1 MNSEPLGNIE
11 ANKILEQVRREEK
24 NKEQRTND
32 DTIKLEQAES
42 LVRRIVYDNSNPNP
56 VLIAGIFAGIM
67 IVIWFIYVMMI
78 KPNASGEWYDDKGNR
93 WDLDHYRMGGITAL
107 VRGKLVNCTLSD
119 NMFKCGNMMGIWN
132 YSDVII
138 LVGGG
143 NLTRVHE
150 MREEA

>member
-1 MNSEPLGNIE
+1 MNSEPLGNVE
-11 ANKILEQVRREEK
+11 ANKIVEQVRREEQYK
-24 NKEQRTND
+24 KQRTEE
-32 DTIKLEQAES
+32 DTIKLEQADS

-56 VLIAGIFAGIM
+56 VLIAGIFAGMM
-67 IVIWFIYVMMI
+67 IVVWLIYVMMI
-78 KPNASGEWYDDKGNR
+78 KPNASGEWHDDKGNR
-93 WDLDHYRMGGITAL
+93 WDLDHCRMGGITAL
-107 VRGKLVNCTLSD
+107 VGGESVNCTLSD

-150 MREEA
+150 M